1 MTRKIAVL
9 MGGWSAEREVSLKS
23 GRAVAEALR
32 ARGHDVHEV
41 DLISENIRP
50 VIDLRPEVAF
60 IALHGRFGEDG
71 GIQSLLEE
79 AGIPYTGSDAQASR
93 EKAAKLIQDAH
104 LFELA
109 ACQYETQ
116 TRTPKDAELTLYA
129 ETVADVLERH
139 LGAESSVHWVRAVG
153 EESSWGPSRTAWPS
167 NPVLIYQVQQGVSE
181 GTQVHVMMQLDPKD
195 PAAVRHLLTVK
206 LLTAGAK
213 AYEEVAMISA
223 FLDKLDTND
232 LLAAQVRT
240 WKRVA

>member
-1 MTRKIAVL
+1 MKSI
-9 MGGWSAEREVSLKS
+9 SLKLS
-23 GRAVAEALR
+23 LMAHAQNARYLHMVGAGFDRSVLLREGLTVQESLR
-32 ARGHDVHEV
+32 A
-41 DLISENIRP
+41 
-50 VIDLRPEVAF
+50 
-60 IALHGRFGEDG
+60 
-71 GIQSLLEE
+71 
-79 AGIPYTGSDAQASR
+79 DAQASR

-129 ETVADVLERH
+129 GTVADALERH